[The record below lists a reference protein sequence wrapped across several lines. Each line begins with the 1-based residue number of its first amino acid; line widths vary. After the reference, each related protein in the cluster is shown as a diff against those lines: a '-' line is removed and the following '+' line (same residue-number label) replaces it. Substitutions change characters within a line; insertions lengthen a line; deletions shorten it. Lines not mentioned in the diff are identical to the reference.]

1 MPTLLKLSHLID
13 GLNERIGKLAYWL
26 VLAAVL
32 VSAGNAT
39 SRSLFELSSNA
50 WLELQWVL
58 FSAVFLLCGGYALL
72 HQSHVRIDVVYSRWS
87 RRTQLWIDIFGT
99 VFFLLPMAILI
110 LVLSWPVFMHA
121 YASNETSANAGGLI
135 IWPARLLMP
144 VGFFLLTAQGF
155 SELIKRIAIL
165 RGVMPDPTLAGD
177 GMSAEEELAKAILS
191 ARNDQTPA

>member
-39 SRSLFELSSNA
+39 SRSVFDSSSNA

-191 ARNDQTPA
+191 ARNDQAPA